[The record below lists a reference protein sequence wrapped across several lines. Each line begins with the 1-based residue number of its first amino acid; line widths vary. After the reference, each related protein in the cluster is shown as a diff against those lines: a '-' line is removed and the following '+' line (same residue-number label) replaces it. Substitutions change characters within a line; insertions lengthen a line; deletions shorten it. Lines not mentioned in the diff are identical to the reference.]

1 MDQMVNAAQEL
12 AKLSNEL
19 QAEVAKFNL
28 GEAVSRVIKQAEHV
42 KHEPVKQKE
51 APAKQVR
58 TETHDQKS
66 KTVPDSVKTGKKT
79 HSDEK
84 RPQ

>member
-1 MDQMVNAAQEL
+1 VTAAQEL

-19 QAEVAKFNL
+19 QTEVAKFNL
-28 GEAVSRVIKQAEHV
+28 GEAVSRVIKQAEQV

-51 APAKQVR
+51 APAKKVH

-66 KTVPDSVKTGKKT
+66 KTVQQDSVKTGKKT
-79 HSDEK
+79 HADEK
-84 RPQ
+84 KPQ